1 VITRIRG
8 ELAEITDRHALLH
21 VDALTYAVLVPAAD
35 VPTLLGKIGQ
45 SIEFYT
51 LHYFEGL
58 SQGNTITPQLIGFS
72 NERDR
77 AFFELFTTVK
87 GIGNR
92 KALRALIRPF
102 METAAAIANRDSDA
116 LTSLPE
122 IGTRSAE
129 TIIAQL
135 HGKVDQ
141 FIGDFTSTIE
151 LSLPPCCQDAIAML
165 MQLGESQG
173 DAKRLVQRAYES
185 DPNIE
190 SADQLV
196 QTSFQLRGS
205 PQ

>member
-1 VITRIRG
+1 MITRIRG
-8 ELAEITDRHALLH
+8 ELAEITERHALVH

-35 VPTLLGKIGQ
+35 VPALLGKVGQ

-72 NERDR
+72 CERDR

-87 GIGNR
+87 GIGTR

-102 METAAAIANRDSDA
+102 LETAAAIANRDSDA

-135 HGKVDQ
+135 HGKVDH
-141 FIGDFTSTIE
+141 FVGDIASTIE
-151 LSLPPCCQDAIAML
+151 VSLPPCCQDAIAML
-165 MQLGESQG
+165 MQLGETQG
-173 DAKRLVQRAYES
+173 DAKRLVQRAYEN
-185 DPNIE
+185 DPTID

-196 QTSFQLRGS
+196 QTSFQLKGS
-205 PQ
+205 PA

>member
-72 NERDR
+72 NKRDR

-141 FIGDFTSTIE
+141 FLGDFTSTIE

>member
-1 VITRIRG
+1 
-8 ELAEITDRHALLH
+8 
-21 VDALTYAVLVPAAD
+21 
-35 VPTLLGKIGQ
+35 
-45 SIEFYT
+45 
-51 LHYFEGL
+51 
-58 SQGNTITPQLIGFS
+58 
-72 NERDR
+72 
-77 AFFELFTTVK
+77 
-87 GIGNR
+87 
-92 KALRALIRPF
+92 

-141 FIGDFTSTIE
+141 FLGDFTSTIE

>member
-8 ELAEITDRHALLH
+8 ELVDVTERHALLH

-35 VPTLLGKIGQ
+35 IPTLLGKIGQ
-45 SIEFYT
+45 SVEFYT
-51 LHYFEGL
+51 MHYFEGL

-72 NERDR
+72 CERDR

-102 METAAAIANRDSDA
+102 MEIAAAIANRDSDA

-122 IGTRSAE
+122 IGARSAE

-135 HGKVDQ
+135 HGKVDH
-141 FIGDFTSTIE
+141 FVGDVASTIE
-151 LSLPPCCQDAIAML
+151 TTLPACCQDAIAML
-165 MQLGESQG
+165 MQLGETQG
-173 DAKRLVQRAYES
+173 DAKRLVQRAYER
-185 DPNIE
+185 DPDVE

-196 QTSFQLRGS
+196 QTSFQLKGS
-205 PQ
+205 PA